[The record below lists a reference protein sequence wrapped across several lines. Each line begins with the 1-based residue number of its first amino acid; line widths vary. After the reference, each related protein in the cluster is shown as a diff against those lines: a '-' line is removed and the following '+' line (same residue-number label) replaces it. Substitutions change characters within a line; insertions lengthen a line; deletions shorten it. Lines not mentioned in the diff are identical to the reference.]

1 MKRSSA
7 PIGASR
13 QVIARKPR
21 QPRIPPGQTETD
33 KFPLLTYGRTP
44 SIDLSEWRFGI
55 FGSVEEQVELTWED
69 FLALPQTQVIA
80 DFHCGTLCS
89 RLDNLWD
96 GVLFKDI
103 VSLARPLQ
111 EARFVMVHSYGGYS
125 TNLDLETLIEEDVI
139 LARSHNGQDLTP
151 DHGWPLRLVV
161 PCRYGWKNAKWVC
174 GLELVTEDSP
184 GFWEKRG
191 FNMRGDPWKE
201 ERFWPE
207 LDASLALTLAI
218 CSDKL

>member
-1 MKRSSA
+1 
-7 PIGASR
+7 
-13 QVIARKPR
+13 
-21 QPRIPPGQTETD
+21 
-33 KFPLLTYGRTP
+33 YGRTP
-44 SIDLSEWRFGI
+44 EVDLGEWRFGV

-69 FLALPQTQVIA
+69 FNALPRTQVIA
-80 DFHCGTLCS
+80 DFHCGTLWS

-96 GVLFKDI
+96 GVLFKDVI
-103 VSLARPLQ
+103 ALARPLA
-111 EARFVMVHSYGGYS
+111 EARCVMVHSYGGYS
-125 TNLDLETLIEEDVI
+125 TNLALETLMEEDVI
-139 LARSHNGQDLTP
+139 LARRHNGEELTP

-161 PCRYGWKNAKWVC
+161 PSRYGWKNAKWVC
-174 GLELVTEDSP
+174 GLELAADDSP